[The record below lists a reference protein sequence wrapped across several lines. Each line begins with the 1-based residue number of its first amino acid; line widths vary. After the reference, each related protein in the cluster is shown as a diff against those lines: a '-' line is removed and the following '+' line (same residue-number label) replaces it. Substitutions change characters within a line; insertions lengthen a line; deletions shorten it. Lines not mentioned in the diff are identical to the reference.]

1 MPRHACLFGKYLR
14 LNGNVESCF
23 HGHTL
28 YTGFVQRKGFKK
40 NQIIHPIPV
49 KAYGRV
55 PSAASQTGLYHDED
69 FNYYSKVAFSLKRT
83 RIKLKPNV
91 VKKDLESRLLNTTVP
106 NVRVTTS
113 AIHAITQSGGFD
125 NYILNTTPEQLRS
138 QLGER
143 MRSVAYFYK
152 QYPDIRAMQLPWKV
166 FYSERS
172 RKDPTFAIYK
182 HTMAKAKAEQ
192 RAEREQRRFSPFYLP
207 PAHGKF
213 TLKIIDRIPG
223 LMPERQ
229 PFKHGGSTDSHLSD
243 DAEPSDNV
251 EVTDVGQNPAA
262 KKLDLWWKKDKSELE
277 FRKKLAN
284 ATGFDAAHVDVDML
298 SAYRKG
304 GARGGGGPHG
314 KAVRRRSKTFHPLG
328 RTILK

>member
-14 LNGNVESCF
+14 LN
-23 HGHTL
+23 
-28 YTGFVQRKGFKK
+28 GFVQRKGFKK

-83 RIKLKPNV
+83 RIKLRPNV
-91 VKKDLESRLLNTTVP
+91 VKKDIESNLLNTTLT

-113 AIHAITQSGGFD
+113 AIHAMTQAGGFD

-152 QYPDIRAMQLPWKV
+152 QFPDIRAMQLPWKV

-172 RKDPTFAIYK
+172 RKDPAYAIYK
-182 HTMAKAKAEQ
+182 HQMAKARAQQLEQ
-192 RAEREQRRFSPFYLP
+192 REQQRYSPFYLP
-207 PAHGKF
+207 PTH
-213 TLKIIDRIPG
+213 G

-229 PFKHGGSTDSHLSD
+229 PFREDIADSVDVAPSN
-243 DAEPSDNV
+243 DAADTSEALND
-251 EVTDVGQNPAA
+251 TQR
-262 KKLDLWWKKDKSELE
+262 KLELWWKHGNNEAS
-277 FRKKLAN
+277 FRQKLGN
-284 ATGFDAAHVDVDML
+284 ATGFDQAHVDTNML
-298 SAYRKG
+298 HAYRKG

-314 KAVRRRSKTFHPLG
+314 KAVRRSSKTFHP
-328 RTILK
+328 R